1 MPSPS
6 KTSLLSISDQ
16 ISTKSLSSSTS
27 TAQCTTIIP
36 TPIAPLLPVGTT
48 ETLKRTNKPL
58 MEKRRRARINQSLAI
73 LKALIL
79 ESTKNSNKSTDGQP
93 KHTKL
98 EKADILVNIH
108 HFLE

>member
-1 MPSPS
+1 MSNV
-6 KTSLLSISDQ
+6 SDQ
-16 ISTKSLSSSTS
+16 IATKPTASSASS
-27 TAQCTTIIP
+27 AQCTTIIP
-36 TPIAPLLPVGTT
+36 STATPLLPVGTPD
-48 ETLKRTNKPL
+48 TLKRTNKPL

-98 EKADILVNIH
+98 EKADILVMIVIQ
-108 HFLE
+108 